1 MSAGAA
7 FSVVTAVKAAFG
19 FIPKGIRRAWL
30 SLGLML
36 VIFGI
41 TQANIVP
48 EQASN
53 ILLIAAILLQFAA
66 IGALYRVAI
75 FEQYA
80 RAEGLGPG
88 GLQFSKPEWRLIG
101 ATLLVS
107 LFWIMVFITLS
118 LVLAVI
124 LSASGLGAE
133 TYNNLDSLFQELTH
147 GAVAGYV
154 VIGFIILTLVVLGI
168 LSLKLCLYQPATI
181 AGRQMISLNALSL
194 SSGQVIKLFVGYV
207 ILTLPVVVLAYGLQQ
222 IENHWLAR
230 LVNAVVAVLF
240 VLPVTVGFLSSAYKQ
255 ITDLRASH

>member
-1 MSAGAA
+1 MSARPA
-7 FSVVTAVKAAFG
+7 FSVITAVKAAFG
-19 FIPKGIRRAWL
+19 FIPTGIRRAWL

-36 VIFGI
+36 VVFGI
-41 TQANIVP
+41 NQLN
-48 EQASN
+48 
-53 ILLIAAILLQFAA
+53 LLPDAAGSFLLVVAIGLQFAA

-75 FEQYA
+75 FDQYA

-133 TYNNLDSLFQELTH
+133 SYNNLDNLFQELTR

-154 VIGFIILTLVVLGI
+154 VIGFIVITLIVLGV

-194 SSGQVIKLFVGYV
+194 SSGQVVKLFAGYV
-207 ILTLPVVVLAYGLQQ
+207 ILTVPVVALAYGLQSFDS
-222 IENHWLAR
+222 HWIGR
-230 LVNAVVAVLF
+230 LVNVVVAVLF
-240 VLPVTVGFLSSAYKQ
+240 VQPVTVGFLSSAYKQ
-255 ITDLRASH
+255 IVDLRTSH